1 LNDLRSEKMNRV
13 KIVEREKSALEGR
26 KKEADGYLRD
36 QNELVHNKSALCQV
50 NIHQSS
56 LNAEIY
62 RDAAVSTITL
72 FVLILISVPYMS
84 CTEFDAETNRTML
97 RLNSRL
103 RLNLKLVRELR
114 LKSCK
119 WNMTP
124 SLLISKYVHHLSAP

>member
-1 LNDLRSEKMNRV
+1 MNRV

-62 RDAAVSTITL
+62 GVAAVSPSCLLSLSYTALTL
-72 FVLILISVPYMS
+72 
-84 CTEFDAETNRTML
+84 TMG
-97 RLNSRL
+97 R
-103 RLNLKLVRELR
+103 K
-114 LKSCK
+114 
-119 WNMTP
+119 
-124 SLLISKYVHHLSAP
+124 